1 MFDRLFTIA
10 FFVLLP
16 FQLLGNNESYLLD
29 FTQIQGNALDWFEER
44 GWEEQV
50 DMDKMNPRFENG
62 SLVIEA
68 KDAVSGVFF
77 KDFRTESKSLSG
89 IKRIRINWGVEQ
101 YPEGADWSGPV
112 EEKRNVR
119 NAIGV
124 MIFFGDENQE
134 SGSVFIP
141 DIPYFLALFLGEKE
155 RPGKAYLANY
165 WHKGGRYFCISC
177 NGNVGE
183 FISEMDIPNTF
194 KDQFGFDPPPITGI
208 AIDADATNTSSKNGR
223 QSKAYIKKIELLP

>member
-1 MFDRLFTIA
+1 MFDRLFTVA

-68 KDAVSGVFF
+68 KDDVSGVFF
-77 KDFRTESKSLSG
+77 KDFRTESKRLSG
-89 IKRIRINWGVEQ
+89 INRIRINWGVEQ

-112 EEKRNVR
+112 EE
-119 NAIGV
+119 
-124 MIFFGDENQE
+124 
-134 SGSVFIP
+134 
-141 DIPYFLALFLGEKE
+141 
-155 RPGKAYLANY
+155 
-165 WHKGGRYFCISC
+165 
-177 NGNVGE
+177 
-183 FISEMDIPNTF
+183 
-194 KDQFGFDPPPITGI
+194 
-208 AIDADATNTSSKNGR
+208 
-223 QSKAYIKKIELLP
+223 

>member
-16 FQLLGNNESYLLD
+16 FQLLGNNKSYLLD
-29 FTQIQGNALDWFEER
+29 FTQIKGNALEWFEER

-50 DMDKMNPRFENG
+50 DMNKMNPRFENG

-77 KDFRTESKSLSG
+77 KDFRTESKRLSE
-89 IKRIRINWGVEQ
+89 IKTIRIKWGVDQ

-134 SGSVFIP
+134 SGSIFIP
-141 DIPYFLALFLGEKE
+141 DIPFFLALFLGEKE
-155 RPGKAYLANY
+155 RPGRAYLANF
-165 WHKGGRYFCISC
+165 WQKGGRYFCISC
-177 NGNVGE
+177 DGKVGE
-183 FISEMDIPNTF
+183 FNTEMDIPNTF

-208 AIDADATNTSSKNGR
+208 AIDADSTNTTSKNGR
-223 QSKAYIKKIELLP
+223 HSKAYIKKIELLP

>member
-77 KDFRTESKSLSG
+77 KDFRTESKRLSG
-89 IKRIRINWGVEQ
+89 INRIRINWGVEQ

-124 MIFFGDENQE
+124 MVFFGDENQE

-165 WHKGGRYFCISC
+165 WQKGGRYFCISC
-177 NGNVGE
+177 NGSVGE
-183 FISEMDIPNTF
+183 FISEMDIPITF

-223 QSKAYIKKIELLP
+223 HSKAYIKKIELLP

>member
-77 KDFRTESKSLSG
+77 KDFRPESKRLSG
-89 IKRIRINWGVEQ
+89 INTIRTNGEWNNILKEQ
-101 YPEGADWSGPV
+101 TGPV
-112 EEKRNVR
+112 RLKKR
-119 NAIGV
+119 G
-124 MIFFGDENQE
+124 M
-134 SGSVFIP
+134 SGTQLV
-141 DIPYFLALFLGEKE
+141 
-155 RPGKAYLANY
+155 
-165 WHKGGRYFCISC
+165 
-177 NGNVGE
+177 
-183 FISEMDIPNTF
+183 
-194 KDQFGFDPPPITGI
+194 
-208 AIDADATNTSSKNGR
+208 
-223 QSKAYIKKIELLP
+223 

>member
-29 FTQIQGNALDWFEER
+29 FTQIQGNALDWFEEH

-50 DMDKMNPRFENG
+50 DMDKMNPRFEKG

-68 KDAVSGVFF
+68 KDDVSGVFF
-77 KDFRTESKSLSG
+77 KDFRTESKRLSG
-89 IKRIRINWGVEQ
+89 INRIRINWGVEQ
-101 YPEGADWSGPV
+101 YPEEADWSGPV

-165 WHKGGRYFCISC
+165 WQKGGRYFCISC
-177 NGNVGE
+177 DGNAGE
-183 FISEMDIPNTF
+183 FVSEMDIPNTF

-223 QSKAYIKKIELLP
+223 HSKAYIKKIELLP

>member
-68 KDAVSGVFF
+68 KDDVSGVFF
-77 KDFRTESKSLSG
+77 KDFRTESKRLSG
-89 IKRIRINWGVEQ
+89 INRIRINWGVEQ

-165 WHKGGRYFCISC
+165 WQKGGRYFCISLMEMLV
-177 NGNVGE
+177 NLSQKW
-183 FISEMDIPNTF
+183 IS
-194 KDQFGFDPPPITGI
+194 PILSK
-208 AIDADATNTSSKNGR
+208 TNLVST
-223 QSKAYIKKIELLP
+223 LLRLPGLR

>member
-77 KDFRTESKSLSG
+77 KDFRTESKRLSG
-89 IKRIRINWGVEQ
+89 INRIRINWGVEQ
-101 YPEGADWSGPV
+101 YPEGADWSGSV

-134 SGSVFIP
+134 SGSIFIP

-165 WHKGGRYFCISC
+165 WQKGGRYFCISC
-177 NGNVGE
+177 NGKVGE
-183 FISEMDIPNTF
+183 FISEMEIPNTF
-194 KDQFGFDPPPITGI
+194 KDQFGLDPPPITGI

-223 QSKAYIKKIELLP
+223 HSKAYIKKIELLP

>member
-16 FQLLGNNESYLLD
+16 FQLLGNNESYSLD

-77 KDFRTESKSLSG
+77 KDFRTESKRLSG
-89 IKRIRINWGVEQ
+89 INRIRINWGVEQ

-124 MIFFGDENQE
+124 MVFFGDENQE
-134 SGSVFIP
+134 SGSIFIP

-155 RPGKAYLANY
+155 RPGKAYRANY
-165 WHKGGRYFCISC
+165 WQKGGRYFCISC
-177 NGNVGE
+177 DGNTGE
-183 FISEMDIPNTF
+183 FITEMDIPNTF

-223 QSKAYIKKIELLP
+223 HSKAYIKKIELLP

>member
-10 FFVLLP
+10 LFVLLP
-16 FQLLGNNESYLLD
+16 FQLLGNNEFYLLD

-68 KDAVSGVFF
+68 KDDVSGVFF
-77 KDFRTESKSLSG
+77 KDFRTESKRLSG
-89 IKRIRINWGVEQ
+89 INRIRINWGVEQ

-165 WHKGGRYFCISC
+165 WQKGGRYFCISC
-177 NGNVGE
+177 DGNTGE
-183 FISEMDIPNTF
+183 FITEMDIPNTF
-194 KDQFGFDPPPITGI
+194 KDQFGFDPPAIIGI
-208 AIDADATNTSSKNGR
+208 AIDADATNTSLKNGR
-223 QSKAYIKKIELLP
+223 HSKAYIKKIELLP

>member
-77 KDFRTESKSLSG
+77 KDFRTESKRLSG
-89 IKRIRINWGVEQ
+89 INRIRINWGVDQ

-141 DIPYFLALFLGEKE
+141 DIPYFLALFLGELE

-165 WHKGGRYFCISC
+165 LQNGGRFFCISC
-177 NGNVGE
+177 DGNVGE

-223 QSKAYIKKIELLP
+223 HSKAYIKKIELLP

>member
-68 KDAVSGVFF
+68 KDDVSGVFF
-77 KDFRTESKSLSG
+77 KDFRTESKRLSG
-89 IKRIRINWGVEQ
+89 INRIRINWGVEQ
-101 YPEGADWSGPV
+101 YPDGADWSGPV

-141 DIPYFLALFLGEKE
+141 DTPYFLALFLGEKE

-165 WHKGGRYFCISC
+165 WQKGLH
-177 NGNVGE
+177 
-183 FISEMDIPNTF
+183 
-194 KDQFGFDPPPITGI
+194 Q
-208 AIDADATNTSSKNGR
+208 
-223 QSKAYIKKIELLP
+223 LPGLR

>member
-10 FFVLLP
+10 FFVLIP
-16 FQLLGNNESYLLD
+16 FQLFGNNESYLLD

-77 KDFRTESKSLSG
+77 KDFRTESKRLSG
-89 IKRIRINWGVEQ
+89 INRIRINWGVEQ
-101 YPEGADWSGPV
+101 YPDGADWSGPV

-124 MIFFGDENQE
+124 MVFFGDENQE

-165 WHKGGRYFCISC
+165 WQKGGRYFCISC

-223 QSKAYIKKIELLP
+223 HSKAYIKKIELLP

>member
-77 KDFRTESKSLSG
+77 KDFRSESKRLSG
-89 IKRIRINWGVEQ
+89 ISRIRTTGEWSNILKEQ
-101 YPEGADWSGPV
+101 TGPV
-112 EEKRNVR
+112 RLKKR
-119 NAIGV
+119 G
-124 MIFFGDENQE
+124 M
-134 SGSVFIP
+134 SGTQLV
-141 DIPYFLALFLGEKE
+141 
-155 RPGKAYLANY
+155 
-165 WHKGGRYFCISC
+165 
-177 NGNVGE
+177 
-183 FISEMDIPNTF
+183 
-194 KDQFGFDPPPITGI
+194 
-208 AIDADATNTSSKNGR
+208 
-223 QSKAYIKKIELLP
+223 

>member
-29 FTQIQGNALDWFEER
+29 FTKIQGNALDWFEER

-68 KDAVSGVFF
+68 KDDVSGVFF

-89 IKRIRINWGVEQ
+89 INRIRINWGVEQ
-101 YPEGADWSGPV
+101 LSL
-112 EEKRNVR
+112 
-119 NAIGV
+119 IH
-124 MIFFGDENQE
+124 I
-134 SGSVFIP
+134 
-141 DIPYFLALFLGEKE
+141 
-155 RPGKAYLANY
+155 
-165 WHKGGRYFCISC
+165 
-177 NGNVGE
+177 
-183 FISEMDIPNTF
+183 
-194 KDQFGFDPPPITGI
+194 
-208 AIDADATNTSSKNGR
+208 
-223 QSKAYIKKIELLP
+223 